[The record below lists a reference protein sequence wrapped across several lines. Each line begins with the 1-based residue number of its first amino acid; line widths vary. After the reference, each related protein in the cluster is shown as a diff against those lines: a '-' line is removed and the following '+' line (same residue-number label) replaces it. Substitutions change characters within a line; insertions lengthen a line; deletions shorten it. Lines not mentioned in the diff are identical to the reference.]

1 MGFLQ
6 NVGSTIDNG
15 VNRLVGNIG
24 PTIDGGLHRLLGDR
38 YPESKEITPE
48 QAKKF
53 QESMGKK
60 KGGKV
65 SASSR
70 ADGIAQ
76 RGKTRG
82 KYI

>member
-38 YPESKEITPE
+38 YPESKEMTPE
-48 QAKKF
+48 QEKKF

-60 KGGKV
+60 KGGV
-65 SASSR
+65 ISASNR

-82 KYI
+82 KMC